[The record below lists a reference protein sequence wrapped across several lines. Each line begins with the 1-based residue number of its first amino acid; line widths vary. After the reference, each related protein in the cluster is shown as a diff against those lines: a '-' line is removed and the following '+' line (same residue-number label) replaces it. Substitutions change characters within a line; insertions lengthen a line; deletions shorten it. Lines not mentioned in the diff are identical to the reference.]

1 MIKVTIAS
9 PSVNVIPYT
18 SKKDG
23 SSQSLRLQAAYAHV
37 VDADGHPG
45 LYPEKFEFPLGR
57 DQAPFPPGEYVY
69 HASAFYVRNGRI
81 QLSDSRLSPLKAK
94 AVA

>member
-23 SSQSLRLQAAYAHV
+23 SSQSLRVQVAYAHV

-45 LYPEKFEFPLGR
+45 LYPEKFEFILGR
-57 DQAPFPPGEYVY
+57 DQVPFHPGDYTY
-69 HASAFYVRNGRI
+69 HPSACHVRKGRI
-81 QLSDSRLSPLKAK
+81 QFSDSRLVPAKVKA
-94 AVA
+94 AA